1 MGADTG
7 SPETASS
14 ERILEAL
21 RDCDALLEGHF
32 LLSSGRHASRYIQC
46 ARLLQHPERAA
57 AACAELAEGI
67 CIAHGD
73 ERPCDV
79 VVGPALGA
87 VTLAYEMARA
97 LGVRGLFAERDTDGG
112 FTLRRGLR
120 VEAGERV
127 LVVEDVVTTGR
138 SVREV
143 LDLLR
148 GLRARP
154 VGVAAIVNRS
164 GRPNPFGELPFYRL
178 ADLEVPSWEAE
189 ACPLCREGNL
199 PLMKPGSRPDLA

>member
-1 MGADTG
+1 MSATD
-7 SPETASS
+7 SPEAAAA
-14 ERILEAL
+14 ERLLQAL
-21 RDCDALLEGHF
+21 RDCEALLEGHF
-32 LLSSGRHASRYIQC
+32 LLSSGRHAGRYIQC

-57 AACAELAEGI
+57 AVCAELAERI
-67 CIAHGD
+67 CVSCAEEH
-73 ERPCDV
+73 PVDV

-87 VTLAYEMARA
+87 VTLAFEMARA
-97 LGVRGLFAERDTDGG
+97 LGVRGIFAERDTDGG

-148 GLRARP
+148 GLRARV
-154 VGVAAIVNRS
+154 VGVAALVNRS
-164 GRPNPFGELPFYRL
+164 GRPDPFGELPFYRL

-189 ACPLCREGNL
+189 ECPLCRQGTL
-199 PLMKPGSRPDLA
+199 PLIKPGSRPDLA